1 MTATEQRNL
10 AAARDDVIIHGST
23 WAAIWHMSWPLML
36 NMATIALASF
46 SDIYV
51 AGRLGPDAQAA
62 IGIGGQVWFFLI
74 ILVIALSSGTTALV
88 SRFWGAGERDSTI
101 RAARES
107 IVYAFIF
114 GAASAAA
121 GLIACRFL
129 LHILGASPHVE
140 ALGWQYLRY
149 DLLAQ
154 FPYTVLW
161 VTNAIFRAR
170 GDARAPMA
178 IMAMVTAI
186 VIALEITLCLW
197 PFHVGISGIGIAWL
211 AAGIIGV
218 GLSLATLRQSEIGEC
233 LSLPSIFK
241 QGASAEGFR
250 RVMRIGIPACVN
262 DLAWVGGNFMLF
274 VIFARTPD
282 PTSCQASWAV
292 GLKCEEMIACMPMY
306 AFAMAVAT
314 IVGQNLGAGQPDRA
328 ELAGWQV
335 AGTGVLLNTVFGLAL
350 FFGAA
355 PIAHLMSNNPAVIGY
370 ATQYFQVVSFCEP
383 FVAAWLILFGAMQ
396 GAGYT
401 RWPMIVTLVCLTGVR
416 LSLAWLLTI
425 NFAMGP
431 TGTWLSLSTTSI
443 MIGLLA
449 IWRFK
454 TGVWKH
460 QKV

>member
-1 MTATEQRNL
+1 MAHVVAADAQHGHHRPCQLLRHLRGRTARAGRPGRHRYRRAGVVLPDHSGNRAFVRDNRVGQPFLGRRRARLDDQSRPGVDRLCLHIWCSLGGGRADRLPVSPPHTRRL
-10 AAARDDVIIHGST
+10 AACGGARLAVPAIRSPGAVSLYRALGDQRHISRQGRRPRADGDHGYGDRHRHRAGDHALLVAFPRRHKRHRHRLAGCRHYRC
-23 WAAIWHMSWPLML
+23 WA
-36 NMATIALASF
+36 
-46 SDIYV
+46 V
-51 AGRLGPDAQAA
+51 ARHPEA
-62 IGIGGQVWFFLI
+62 IG
-74 ILVIALSSGTTALV
+74 
-88 SRFWGAGERDSTI
+88 D
-101 RAARES
+101 
-107 IVYAFIF
+107 
-114 GAASAAA
+114 
-121 GLIACRFL
+121 
-129 LHILGASPHVE
+129 
-140 ALGWQYLRY
+140 
-149 DLLAQ
+149 
-154 FPYTVLW
+154 
-161 VTNAIFRAR
+161 
-170 GDARAPMA
+170 
-178 IMAMVTAI
+178 
-186 VIALEITLCLW
+186 
-197 PFHVGISGIGIAWL
+197 
-211 AAGIIGV
+211 
-218 GLSLATLRQSEIGEC
+218 
-233 LSLPSIFK
+233 
-241 QGASAEGFR
+241 R
-250 RVMRIGIPACVN
+250 RVPVAAVDIQAGRIGIPACVN